1 MSQKN
6 LELDYQRKLG
16 LRETGLKAKRA
27 NPSEEGRVCNG
38 RVPGYMVHTGGVSME
53 YSRAV
58 LRLTVRILRLT
69 GT

>member
-6 LELDYQRKLG
+6 PELDYQRKLG

-38 RVPGYMVHTGGVSME
+38 RVPGYKVHTSGLSME
-53 YSRAV
+53 YSRA
-58 LRLTVRILRLT
+58 
-69 GT
+69 